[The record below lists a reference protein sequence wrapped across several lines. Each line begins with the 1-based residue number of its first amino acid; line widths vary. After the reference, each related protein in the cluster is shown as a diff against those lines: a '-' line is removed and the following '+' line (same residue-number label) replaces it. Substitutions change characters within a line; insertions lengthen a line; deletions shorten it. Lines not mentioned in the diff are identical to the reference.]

1 MDKRTPGFFADQDGI
16 LEIVVA
22 SGGSP
27 SAEFRFIHA
36 DYRDELDLPAASF
49 DLLVSLYAGFVS
61 EHCTD
66 YLKVGGTLL
75 VNPSHGDVA
84 MASIDPRY
92 ELSGVVTSRAA
103 DYRVRTGNLSTY
115 LVPKTPVDVTPAML
129 HDRGR
134 GVAYTKS
141 PYAYLFSRIV

>member
-92 ELSGVVTSRAA
+92 ELSGVVTSRAC
-103 DYRVRTGNLSTY
+103 RLPGT
-115 LVPKTPVDVTPAML
+115 
-129 HDRGR
+129 DREPQHVSRPQNPGR
-134 GVAYTKS
+134 CHPGHA
-141 PYAYLFSRIV
+141 P